1 MTRSLLRT
9 LLTALAALLLV
20 ALLADVADAQRRR
33 RRRRRRQ
40 PPAETAQPAEGPD
53 AGTADAGAEP
63 PEGEPVQG
71 AGGEPAE
78 GTPAAG
84 PDGTEPEEVPEPV
97 DPVDEA
103 APLEDLSPLRS
114 DLATLMDELVQ
125 VRSRI
130 AVLGRQLFET
140 QVRLRVENRAGDD
153 QIVARLVLR
162 LDGDPVHRGEEDPGG
177 EGRQLHQGFAAPGP
191 HELTVEVEMRSRA
204 DDEYRYSTTS
214 RFRFQVVRGKLTEVI
229 VTLDDD
235 SDIAEDF
242 ADDGEG
248 EYDVNVRVRV
258 ATRELA
264 DED

>member
-1 MTRSLLRT
+1 MSRSFTRT
-9 LLTALAALLLV
+9 LVTVIAGLLLV
-20 ALLADVADAQRRR
+20 ILLADVADAQRRR
-33 RRRRRRQ
+33 RRRRRPEPEPTEQ
-40 PPAETAQPAEGPD
+40 TETPDAGVEEGASPDGGAEENPAAAAPAEG
-53 AGTADAGAEP
+53 GEEAEVP
-63 PEGEPVQG
+63 VDGEVAPV
-71 AGGEPAE
+71 EPAE
-78 GTPAAG
+78 
-84 PDGTEPEEVPEPV
+84 EPPVEEEVPL
-97 DPVDEA
+97 D
-103 APLEDLSPLRS
+103 DLSPLRS
-114 DLATLMDELVQ
+114 DLATLMDDLVQ

-153 QIVARLVLR
+153 QIVSRMVLR
-162 LDGDPVHRGEEDPGG
+162 LDGDPVHRGDEDPGD

-204 DDEYRYSTTS
+204 DEEYRYLTSS

-242 ADDGEG
+242 EDDGEG

-258 ATRELA
+258 ATRELG
-264 DED
+264 EEE

>member
-1 MTRSLLRT
+1 MPLLRSFAT
-9 LLTALAALLLV
+9 LLCALLLV
-20 ALLADVADAQRRR
+20 GLLADGADAQCR

-40 PPAETAQPAEGPD
+40 PPAEAAQPAEDPD
-53 AGTADAGAEP
+53 AGVADPDAGEP
-63 PEGEPVQG
+63 PPGETEATP
-71 AGGEPAE
+71 E
-78 GTPAAG
+78 GTPAA
-84 PDGTEPEEVPEPV
+84 PPATDPETEAPAESDPAPAPEATA
-97 DPVDEA
+97 DA

-114 DLATLMDELVQ
+114 DFATLMDDLVQ

-140 QVRLRVENRAGDD
+140 QVRVRVENRAGDD
-153 QIVARLVLR
+153 QVVSRLVLR
-162 LDGDPVHRGEEDPGG
+162 LDGDPVHRGDEDPGS

-191 HELTVEVEMRSRA
+191 HELTVELEMRARA
-204 DDEYRYSTTS
+204 DEEYRYVTTS

-248 EYDVNVRVRV
+248 EYDVNVRLRV
-258 ATRELA
+258 ATRELR
-264 DED
+264 DEE